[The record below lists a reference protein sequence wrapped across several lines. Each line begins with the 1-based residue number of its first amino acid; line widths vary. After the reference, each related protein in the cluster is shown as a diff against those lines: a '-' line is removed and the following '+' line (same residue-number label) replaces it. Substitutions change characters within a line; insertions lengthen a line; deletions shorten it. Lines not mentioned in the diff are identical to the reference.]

1 MLGKMMGHVG
11 WGRKLHKCPDPAGG
25 NHYHRLHSDK
35 FFFYFLIYIYREREI
50 VCHVTHVA
58 QFFSTIFVV
67 R

>member
-35 FFFYFLIYIYREREI
+35 FVFFFKIYYI
-50 VCHVTHVA
+50 
-58 QFFSTIFVV
+58 
-67 R
+67 